1 MIKLYQFPAAWGL
14 PNPSPFCMKLEVYMR
29 LAEVPYEIV
38 TMADPRKAP
47 KGKLPMIEHNG
58 HRIADSEFCLY
69 FLAEQAAVD
78 LDGHLSPAERAAGY
92 GFQKMLD
99 ETFYWAM
106 VYSRWIDP
114 RVWPALKQKFFGNF
128 PPVVRD
134 ILPAMIRRTVK
145 RALHAQGTGRHS
157 AKEIYFLADKCL
169 QALSDFHRPAQRQGD
184 LLPGR
189 QMPAGALRLPGREA
203 LSPGRAADQL
213 RCHGLQL
220 RRQRRLRALRNGAAA
235 QRALLREP
243 HGLLHAHEGRRI
255 PRLERQPIAGP
266 DRCLKFHG
274 YR

>member
-169 QALSDFHRPAQRQGD
+169 QALSDFLGEKPY
-184 LLPGR
+184 LLG
-189 QMPAGALRLPGREA
+189 E
-203 LSPGRAADQL
+203 
-213 RCHGLQL
+213 QL